1 MKRIGIV
8 FAIFAIFLFTGCN
21 QNKVS
26 IDNKITDPHVII
38 ENPSIY
44 NWLKLERVNYFTRED
59 GLMEVEARFRNF
71 SSSNKV
77 LAYKVNWMDKNGFV
91 QKTILSKWTITE
103 VEERRG
109 LIIHGIAPSMKV
121 KDFEIRLQE
130 PTKDDSLRKS
140 SYHNEYQGN

>member
-1 MKRIGIV
+1 MKKFLLL
-8 FAIFAIFLFTGCN
+8 FAVLTTVIFTGCN
-21 QNKVS
+21 QNRVA
-26 IDNKITDPHVII
+26 IDNTISDPHVII

-59 GLMEVEARFRNF
+59 GLMEVEVRFRNF
-71 SSSNKV
+71 TNSNKV
-77 LAYKVNWMDKNGFV
+77 LAYRINWMDKNGFV

-121 KDFEIRLQE
+121 KDFEVRLQE